1 MLKHC
6 HSLKKTQLNVKTLP
20 QLETQLELE
29 IGDSIANSDILATL
43 GVGEALEAKLLLSTN
58 ILN

>member
-20 QLETQLELE
+20 QLESQLELE
-29 IGDSIANSDILATL
+29 IGDSITNSDILAIAE
-43 GVGEALEAKLLLSTN
+43 VGGHL
-58 ILN
+58 IG